1 MKHDPVNIKKLVS
14 LISFCVVSLCAQY
27 VFAQDSTAKGE
38 AKIAISFSE
47 KDSTKQVIVKL
58 THADAPVKGIDI
70 HFYAKKSFGLLPL
83 EGDNTT
89 TDENGETSIDFP
101 TDLPGDA
108 SGNVIVIARVE
119 DDDNL
124 GTVEAS
130 NTINWGVPV
139 KTDQGKA
146 PRELWSS
153 GNNAPWPLTITI
165 TSVVV
170 IVWGIIFYML
180 FQLVAIKRA
189 GKSEA

>member
-1 MKHDPVNIKKLVS
+1 MKHNLVNIKKLIS
-14 LISFCVVSLCAQY
+14 LIFSCIVSLCTQY

-38 AKIAISFSE
+38 AKIVISFSE
-47 KDSTKQVIVKL
+47 KDSTKQVTAKL
-58 THADAPVKGIDI
+58 THADTAVKGIDI

-83 EGDNTT
+83 AGDNTT
-89 TDENGETSIDFP
+89 TDENGEAGIDFP

-124 GTVEAS
+124 GTVEATK
-130 NTINWGVPV
+130 TINWGVPV
-139 KTDQGKA
+139 NTEQHEQTRA
-146 PRELWSS
+146 LWSS

-170 IVWGIIFYML
+170 IVWGIIFYMF

-189 GKSEA
+189 GKYEA